1 MTMIARSVA
10 AGFFLFLAACA
21 STPQPRF
28 YSLSALPAPASAS
41 SGGAS
46 TASIASAVSVAVGPV
61 SLPAALDRPQIVVR
75 TGANELRLD
84 DLNRWAGPLQD
95 NLAEVI
101 AQNLLGL
108 LGTPHVSVFPKMP
121 AADAQ
126 YRVAVEVQRF
136 ESAPGTAAVLDA
148 TWTVLRKS
156 DRTTQVGR
164 THVREPVQDASY
176 DALVAAHS
184 RAAGRLSEDIAQ
196 AVRALGA
203 I

>member
-1 MTMIARSVA
+1 MTMAARFLA
-10 AGFFLFLAACA
+10 AGFLLLLAACA
-21 STPQPRF
+21 STPEPRF
-28 YSLSALPAPASAS
+28 YSLSALPAPAFTS

-46 TASIASAVSVAVGPV
+46 TASMASTASVSVGPV
-61 SLPAALDRPQIVVR
+61 SLPAALDRPQIVVS
-75 TGANELRLD
+75 TSANEVRLD
-84 DLNRWAGPLQD
+84 DLNRWAAPLQD

-101 AQNLLGL
+101 VQNLVGL

-148 TWTVLRKS
+148 SWTVLRKK
-156 DRTTQVGR
+156 DRTTQAGR

-184 RAAGRLSEDIAQ
+184 RAAGRLSEDIAR
-196 AVRALGA
+196 AVRGLDA

>member
-1 MTMIARSVA
+1 MTVIPRAVTV
-10 AGFFLFLAACA
+10 GFLFFIAGCA

-28 YSLSALPAPASAS
+28 YALSATPASSAAAS
-41 SGGAS
+41 S
-46 TASIASAVSVAVGPV
+46 VSVSVGPV
-61 SLPAALDRPQIVVR
+61 SVPAALDRPQIVLS
-75 TGANELRLD
+75 TGPNEVRLD
-84 DLNRWAGPLQD
+84 DLNRWAAPLQD
-95 NLAEVI
+95 NLAEII

-108 LGTPHVSVFPKMP
+108 LGTPNVSLFPKMP

-136 ESAPGTAAVLDA
+136 ESVAGTAAVLEA
-148 TWTVLRKS
+148 TWTVLRKK
-156 DRTTQVGR
+156 DRATQAGR
-164 THVREPVQDASY
+164 TRAREPVQDASY

-196 AVRALGA
+196 AVRALDA

>member
-1 MTMIARSVA
+1 MMSRAVTV
-10 AGFFLFLAACA
+10 GFLFFVAGCA

-28 YSLSALPAPASAS
+28 YALSATPASSAAAS
-41 SGGAS
+41 S
-46 TASIASAVSVAVGPV
+46 VSVSVGPV
-61 SLPAALDRPQIVVR
+61 SVPAALDRPQIVLS
-75 TGANELRLD
+75 TGPNEVRLD
-84 DLNRWAGPLQD
+84 DLNRWAAPLQD

-126 YRVAVEVQRF
+126 YRVVVEVQRF

-148 TWTVLRKS
+148 TWTVLRKT
-156 DRTTQVGR
+156 DRTTQAGR
-164 THVREPVQDASY
+164 TRAREPVQDASY
-176 DALVAAHS
+176 DALAAAHS

-196 AVRALGA
+196 AVRALDA

>member
-1 MTMIARSVA
+1 MISRAVTV
-10 AGFFLFLAACA
+10 GFLFFVAGCA

-28 YSLSALPAPASAS
+28 YALSATPASSAAAS
-41 SGGAS
+41 S
-46 TASIASAVSVAVGPV
+46 VSVSVGPV
-61 SLPAALDRPQIVVR
+61 SVPAALDRPQIVLS
-75 TGANELRLD
+75 TGPNEVRLD
-84 DLNRWAGPLQD
+84 DLNRWAAPLQD

-126 YRVAVEVQRF
+126 YRVVVEVQRF

-148 TWTVLRKS
+148 TWTVLRKT
-156 DRTTQVGR
+156 DRTTQAGR
-164 THVREPVQDASY
+164 TRAREPVQDASY
-176 DALVAAHS
+176 DALAAAHS

-196 AVRALGA
+196 AVRALDA

>member
-1 MTMIARSVA
+1 MIARSLA
-10 AGFFLFLAACA
+10 AGFFLLLAACA
-21 STPQPRF
+21 STPDPRF
-28 YSLSALPAPASAS
+28 YALSALPAPASTS

-46 TASIASAVSVAVGPV
+46 TSSIAASVSVGPV
-61 SLPAALDRPQIVVR
+61 SVPAALDRPQIVIS
-75 TGANELRLD
+75 TGPNEVRLD
-84 DLNRWAGPLQD
+84 DLNRWAAPLQD
-95 NLAEVI
+95 NLAEI
-101 AQNLLGL
+101 LAQNLLGL

-136 ESAPGTAAVLDA
+136 ESVPGTAAVLEA
-148 TWTVLRKS
+148 TWTVQRKK
-156 DRTTQVGR
+156 DRTTHAGR
-164 THVREPVQDASY
+164 TRVREPVQDASY

-196 AVRALGA
+196 AVRALDA